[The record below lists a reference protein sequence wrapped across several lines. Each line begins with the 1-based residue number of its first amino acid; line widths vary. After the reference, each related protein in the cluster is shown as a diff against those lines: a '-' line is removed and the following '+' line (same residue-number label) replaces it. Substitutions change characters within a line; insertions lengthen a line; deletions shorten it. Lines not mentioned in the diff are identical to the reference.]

1 MKSPFEGWKSS
12 LVKVIEVLYLL
23 WIKKVPWININNL
36 KLVPQSYFDFLYPF
50 ILIFPFHPQI
60 PKPLH
65 LGAGVCLVSL
75 QLAWSHLK
83 TLSGNNKNIVQ
94 WKYVEL
100 KASTTC
106 SSLVSA
112 ESSSSRTLD
121 VLAIRFPPDPAA
133 RARASYAV
141 LPWPSM
147 TGGSIPTVYCSV
159 FHQFLEGTLHMQW
172 ESIIEI
178 TVKTSWP
185 YFRVKLQC
193 VGCYNLAASIT
204 TITNHQVTWSD
215 PFDPKQ
221 RLPSEN
227 L

>member
-83 TLSGNNKNIVQ
+83 TLSGNNKTIVQ

-100 KASTTC
+100 WGIPDLQFPCGRSEQLLLSTRCPCHQVSTLSC
-106 SSLVSA
+106 SQGPSSLRCASLA
-112 ESSSSRTLD
+112 FDDRWLHSYSLLLGSSS
-121 VLAIRFPPDPAA
+121 I
-133 RARASYAV
+133 
-141 LPWPSM
+141 
-147 TGGSIPTVYCSV
+147 
-159 FHQFLEGTLHMQW
+159 
-172 ESIIEI
+172 
-178 TVKTSWP
+178 SW
-185 YFRVKLQC
+185 
-193 VGCYNLAASIT
+193 GDS
-204 TITNHQVTWSD
+204 
-215 PFDPKQ
+215 
-221 RLPSEN
+221 
-227 L
+227 